1 MMWVTMDMINL
12 ANKSFCFRTVQITNG
27 DRSSHPNLLRI
38 VACFY
43 WSPES
48 KDMEQQPWGFQ
59 LKSYKSSYDLTFNP
73 YVAATTGFLRNQ
85 ATSMMKSASLS

>member
-48 KDMEQQPWGFQ
+48 KTWNSNLGG
-59 LKSYKSSYDLTFNP
+59 SN
-73 YVAATTGFLRNQ
+73 
-85 ATSMMKSASLS
+85 